1 MEPEAPVSRLPLI
14 HTELSFVELLIDL
27 AANVPGAAGTE
38 RPYATV
44 RTTSGALTGTIIGC
58 SITPRNDQK
67 TASARHYDRGF
78 LYMNL
83 EDDDLAVVPLDA
95 IEHVLFRT

>member
-1 MEPEAPVSRLPLI
+1 MSRLSLI
-14 HTELSFVELLIDL
+14 HTQLSFVELLIDL
-27 AANVPGAAGTE
+27 AANVPGTSGTD

-44 RTTSGALTGTIIGC
+44 RTASGALTGTIIGC
-58 SITPRNDQK
+58 SITPRSDQK
-67 TASARHYDRGF
+67 TASARHYDRAF

-83 EDDDLAVVPLDA
+83 DDQDLAVVPLDA